1 MTHNERKSQLTET
14 DPEMT
19 HMIDSLD
26 RDIESYYNNILYVQ
40 EDRRRIDYGKWR
52 HKRYFTKTQ
61 IRFLELK

>member
-19 HMIDSLD
+19 YMIDSLD
-26 RDIESYYNNILYVQ
+26 RDIKSYYNTILYVQ
-40 EDRRRIDYGKWR
+40 EDRGRIEYGKWR

>member
-1 MTHNERKSQLTET
+1 MTHNERKSRLTET

-26 RDIESYYNNILYVQ
+26 RDIKSYYNNILYVQ
-40 EDRRRIDYGKWR
+40 EDRGMTDYGKWR

>member
-26 RDIESYYNNILYVQ
+26 RDIKSYYYYHRERGWRPDQVQ
-40 EDRRRIDYGKWR
+40 RGGK
-52 HKRYFTKTQ
+52 
-61 IRFLELK
+61 IR